1 MEYDNFDDG
10 LVHNHDWA
18 SLIRP
23 EGDASAPIAD
33 ASGARTPSTVY
44 HDDHFMHG

>member
-1 MEYDNFDDG
+1 MDHDHFDDG

-18 SLIRP
+18 SLVSP
-23 EGDASAPIAD
+23 SVEAAAPIAD
-33 ASGARTPSTVY
+33 ASGARTPSTVF